1 MDQVEID
8 GMLQGA
14 KEYDAEKYLAEAAKL
29 LSRNKKL
36 NVEIDDCEWY
46 VSDITNKLVLKIWYL
61 VDGHD
66 VLLKIV
72 ESIFKDYQRP
82 ADAEIGIKPGME
94 MKHKIILRLAY
105 VLYKHRED

>member
-14 KEYDAEKYLAEAAKL
+14 KEYDAEKYLADAAKL

-36 NVEIDDCEWY
+36 NVEVNDCEWY
-46 VSDITNKLVLKIWYL
+46 VNDITNRLVLKIWYS

-66 VLLKIV
+66 VLLRVV
-72 ESIFKDYQRP
+72 ESVFKDYQRQ

-105 VLYKHRED
+105 LLYKHRED